1 MQLLTNKRNC
11 NIWKAGGARNMQKLC
26 FNQYYPIMDQKDQSD
41 EGKVPNQ
48 FAIIRAAVGND
59 VCNNT

>member
-41 EGKVPNQ
+41 ERKSANQ